1 MTDNKTNPA
10 VADMM
15 ISAINAKYDHIRD
28 LNSIVT
34 TLEECG
40 RSEYVDIIKE
50 MLEAEHR
57 MIGQLQEIVKEVSP
71 EAVEVEVGKEEVE
84 DSLNENFDNVPDD
97 IETVVDIPM
106 KSHNEDHDKFKKDYE
121 DAMEANRETADV
133 KTETEM
139 PKSDSL
145 KKMKLVEDAFD
156 SYAEINSSEAYDAC
170 QEYREAVG
178 SAHAIEAITDCMTTD
193 ELQDFVEHLIG
204 IYDLTD
210 DYSDVYEKLSEILDL
225 VGARDMYDEL
235 IDYLSSDELAD
246 CLEHIFRMEDFNCSY
261 LVY

>member
-50 MLEAEHR
+50 MLENEHR

-71 EAVEVEVGKEEVE
+71 EAEEVEVGKEEAE

-97 IETVVDIPM
+97 LETVVDIPM
-106 KSHNEDHDKFKKDYE
+106 RTHNDDHDKFKKEYE

-133 KTETEM
+133 KTETEL
-139 PKSDSL
+139 PKSPEL
-145 KKMKLVEDAFD
+145 KKMKLVESAFD
-156 SYAEINSSEAYDAC
+156 SYAYVDSINAFDAG
-170 QEYREAVG
+170 QEYREVVG
-178 SAHAIEAITDCMTTD
+178 SAHAVEAIVQCMD
-193 ELQDFVEHLIG
+193 SSQLHDFVKTLVDL
-204 IYDLTD
+204 YDLSD
-210 DYSDVYEKLSEILDL
+210 DYDDDHEELGEILRL
-225 VGARDMYDEL
+225 VGSRDLYDEL
-235 IDYLSSDELAD
+235 VDYLSYDDLAEY
-246 CLEHIFRMEDFNCSY
+246 LTHVFRMEDFQSDY
-261 LVY
+261 MA

>member
-50 MLEAEHR
+50 MLEDEHR

-71 EAVEVEVGKEEVE
+71 EANEVEVGKEEVE

-97 IETVVDIPM
+97 LETVVDIPM
-106 KSHNEDHDKFKKDYE
+106 RTHNDDHDKFKKEYE
-121 DAMEANRETADV
+121 DAMEANRETADI

-139 PKSDSL
+139 PKSPEL
-145 KKMKLVEDAFD
+145 KKMKLVESAFD
-156 SYAEINSSEAYDAC
+156 SYAYVDSINARDAC
-170 QEYREAVG
+170 QEYREVVG
-178 SAHAIEAITDCMTTD
+178 SVHVIEAIAQCMGSSQ
-193 ELQDFVEHLIG
+193 LHDFVKTLVD
-204 IYDLTD
+204 IYDLSD
-210 DYSDVYEKLSEILDL
+210 DYDDDYEQLGEIIQLI
-225 VGARDMYDEL
+225 GSRDIYDEL
-235 IDYLSSDELAD
+235 VDYLSNEDLAD
-246 CLEHIFRMEDFNCSY
+246 YLSHVFRVEDFQSDY
-261 LVY
+261 IA